1 MLAQNERSTTPLHVV
16 SQAASTSPDGQPPGP
31 NTVKAGLTSR
41 RPRRLV
47 ENDEYG
53 AFAASS
59 YARRVGNGDVEALA
73 LMLGLSE
80 EIDTAIAGAGRGPAR
95 LRLFLGRDRCPARHH
110 PLRRPATLGCMMSGY
125 QGPLTHGFPQALA

>member
-53 AFAASS
+53 AFAACPMPAAS
-59 YARRVGNGDVEALA
+59 G
-73 LMLGLSE
+73 
-80 EIDTAIAGAGRGPAR
+80 TATW
-95 LRLFLGRDRCPARHH
+95 
-110 PLRRPATLGCMMSGY
+110 RPW
-125 QGPLTHGFPQALA
+125 P